1 MIPTL
6 LWHQTHGHIHFL
18 INLKNVS
25 NETIGITSTHFK
37 FNGLSD
43 EKNYEIEF
51 ELSNEVVK
59 EESAYTVLDSGIKII
74 LTKVEPNPWISLQK
88 DKTLY
93 KNNIKVNWDLW
104 EDDDDDDE
112 ENMSWARMMQKR
124 SMAGM
129 GGMQGMGGM
138 DMSSMMGGMD
148 RSDFVGRD
156 IGENFNPGECCN
168 NEEGGCCNNEEGGCC
183 NNEERGCCNN
193 EEGGCCNNEE
203 PVCCNTNCDEGEIQ
217 SVD

>member
-112 ENMSWARMMQKR
+112 ENMSMARMMQKR

-129 GGMQGMGGM
+129 GGMQGM

-156 IGENFNPGECCN
+156 IGENFNPG
-168 NEEGGCCNNEEGGCC
+168 GCCNNEEGGCC
-183 NNEERGCCNN
+183 NS
-193 EEGGCCNNEE
+193 EEGG
-203 PVCCNTNCDEGEIQ
+203 CCNTNCDEGEIQ

>member
-112 ENMSWARMMQKR
+112 ENMSMARMMQKR

-129 GGMQGMGGM
+129 GGMQGM

-156 IGENFNPGECCN
+156 IGENFNPGGCCN

-183 NNEERGCCNN
+183 N
-193 EEGGCCNNEE
+193 
-203 PVCCNTNCDEGEIQ
+203 TNCDEGEIQ